1 MTNSTSSVS
10 SNAVHPIRSEDL
22 TVEEREMIRQH
33 REQREAKLEAA
44 ELLRKLRLI
53 EQQFGMSVKMKSC
66 DPRLIKDPEL
76 RAERLKEEHEATID
90 RLRTQVNQAHA
101 LGEQRVVVIS
111 MLALAGGIMYGA
123 LLGGAAGRAGGVAE
137 GIETAVK
144 AAGPFGRLLRRRL
157 EKLLQ

>member
-1 MTNSTSSVS
+1 
-10 SNAVHPIRSEDL
+10 
-22 TVEEREMIRQH
+22 
-33 REQREAKLEAA
+33 
-44 ELLRKLRLI
+44 
-53 EQQFGMSVKMKSC
+53 
-66 DPRLIKDPEL
+66 
-76 RAERLKEEHEATID
+76 
-90 RLRTQVNQAHA
+90 VNQAHA

-123 LLGGAAGRAGGVAE
+123 LLGGAAGRIGGVAE